1 MRNSKHKDKK
11 MYAVQILNKTFIKN
25 IYNYL
30 LLFFFKYSVQS
41 GSRSNDPFN
50 YRVMD

>member
-30 LLFFFKYSVQS
+30 LLFFLNTVC
-41 GSRSNDPFN
+41 SRVPE
-50 YRVMD
+50 VTIPLIIE